1 MQASDRSPARM
12 IVDAIPKKGRGKYDF
27 LRQLASDLITSRHGP
42 ETSDPVWN
50 LLHRVK
56 ESQAL
61 GGHPSLQ
68 TSCLGSILNVLCTI
82 EVQQSLCSLHLSLL
96 RRALTN

>member
-68 TSCLGSILNVLCTI
+68 TTCPKVILNVLCMI
-82 EVQQSLCSLHLSLL
+82 EEEQSRCSLRLSLQC
-96 RRALTN
+96 RALSD

>member
-1 MQASDRSPARM
+1 M

-27 LRQLASDLITSRHGP
+27 LRQLANDLITSRHGP

-61 GGHPSLQ
+61 GGQPSLQ
-68 TSCLGSILNVLCTI
+68 
-82 EVQQSLCSLHLSLL
+82 SLCPGPSHMCCDAQRIAIKVLQASES
-96 RRALTN
+96 AM